1 MLPPSLLRTDFGPA
15 PSGRNLIDT
24 ESLLWLGL
32 VPGMKT
38 PEKPSLTPAAQLIPL
53 EDSSVA
59 LVDQVLRRC
68 GSWDYADV
76 RAFLIQ
82 HLDACQALIA
92 ALPHIEGV
100 FGKGTNVN
108 LQVLVDHDGDGDVVL
123 NALIQTPDSVDAAIE
138 KRRTFNRRW
147 WSSAR
152 KIVKHLNFDI
162 DCV

>member
-1 MLPPSLLRTDFGPA
+1 LFSDNT
-15 PSGRNLIDT
+15 
-24 ESLLWLGL
+24 
-32 VPGMKT
+32 K
-38 PEKPSLTPAAQLIPL
+38 PEKPRLNSFVQDKTL
-53 EDSSVA
+53 EASAVA

-68 GSWDYADV
+68 GSWDYAEV

-82 HLDACQALIA
+82 HLGVCYALIA
-92 ALPHIEGV
+92 AFPHIESV

-123 NALIQTPDSVDAAIE
+123 NALIQTPDSIDAAIE
-138 KRRTFNRRW
+138 KRRQFNRQW

-152 KIVKHLNFDI
+152 KIAKHLNFDI

>member
-1 MLPPSLLRTDFGPA
+1 MKTLERPSLSPA
-15 PSGRNLIDT
+15 VQI
-24 ESLLWLGL
+24 
-32 VPGMKT
+32 VP
-38 PEKPSLTPAAQLIPL
+38 LA
-53 EDSSVA
+53 DSSVA

-68 GSWDYADV
+68 GSWDYPEV

-82 HLDACQALIA
+82 HLDVCQALIA
-92 ALPHIEGV
+92 ALPHVEDV

-108 LQVLVDHDGDGDVVL
+108 MQMLVDHDGDGDVVL
-123 NALIQTPDSVDAAIE
+123 NALIQTPDSVNAAIE
-138 KRRTFNRRW
+138 KRRQFNRQW